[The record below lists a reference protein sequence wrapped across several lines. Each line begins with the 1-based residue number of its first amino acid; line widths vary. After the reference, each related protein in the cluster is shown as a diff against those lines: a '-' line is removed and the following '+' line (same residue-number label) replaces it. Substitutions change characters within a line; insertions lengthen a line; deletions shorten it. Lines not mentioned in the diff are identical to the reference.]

1 MWCYP
6 TVSQSWLFKN
16 LVDLNPDPYPF
27 PFPGNLALD
36 LRRGTVTSSF
46 TSSYQFFMYT
56 STWLW
61 SYTCTFSFNLASSLS
76 GLLWYFPYFESC
88 LALLY
93 CKVILLSI
101 FSSNLEVP
109 HALHCFICSML
120 HISIMVWAL
129 MVFPFHVCLTKWT
142 LQLCNTLKQRS

>member
-46 TSSYQFFMYT
+46 ISSYQFFMYT
-56 STWLW
+56 SPWLW

-109 HALHCFICSML
+109 HALHSFMFYMFNATHFHYGL
-120 HISIMVWAL
+120 SING
-129 MVFPFHVCLTKWT
+129 FPFSRMPNKMD
-142 LQLCNTLKQRS
+142 SAIM